1 MGLPYNRA
9 MSTPTYNWP
18 FPYPARPNQVKAMD
32 WLLSQNAKYLIL
44 EAPVG
49 SGKSNIGLAYSSYL
63 SADGNGDS
71 FILTPQRIL
80 QEQYETSFRDNVKTP
95 LFSLYGKSNYECRTK
110 KVSCEIGSLVKPR
123 CTNCAHAVAKAVAK
137 RTANTVMNYKLALLM
152 FGYTQTFDEHNRN
165 LMILDECHTLEQHL
179 VDFDAVAL
187 TYARAK
193 KYDVPWQVYTTIE
206 SARKWVI
213 DSYLPAIKAVH
224 KKMETEVEYM
234 IDKDGGQLTSSE
246 LRKLKDFNALSSH
259 VDEVTEISIQ
269 PLDYLEQHYV
279 LVHDKIS
286 MSFKRLKGAFTFR
299 RILDPRADRILF
311 MSSTVL
317 NKNGFCYD
325 LGIDPKDAAFL
336 SLDSEFPVE
345 NRPVIYMP
353 QMKMNATWKEE
364 TSTRIKERS
373 LMIKTVRQLLEAHGT
388 ESGLIHTANFQ
399 IAQWLVENLNGEIP
413 HRIYHHNPNSGDDR
427 NSVINGF
434 MADPKP
440 SVLISP
446 SSTEG
451 LDLKDD
457 LGRFAIFV
465 KVPFGFLGDQWIK
478 KRMEMS
484 SEWYQRRALID
495 VIQGGGRVVRGPEDK
510 GNVYILDAS
519 WAYLYKQTYGMIP
532 KWWREGYQTIA

>member
-1 MGLPYNRA
+1 MN
-9 MSTPTYNWP
+9 TTTYTWP
-18 FPYPARPNQVKAMD
+18 FPYPARPNQVKAME
-32 WLLSQNAKYLIL
+32 WLLSQKAKYLIL

-49 SGKSNIGLAYSSYL
+49 SGKSNIGLAYSAHL
-63 SADGNGDS
+63 SPDSNGNS

-80 QEQYETSFRDNVKTP
+80 QEQYETSFRDNPKTP
-95 LFSLYGKSNYECRTK
+95 LFSLYGKSNYECHTK
-110 KVSCEIGSLVKPR
+110 NASCEIGSLVKPR
-123 CTNCAHAVAKAVAK
+123 CSNCPHTLAKAAAK
-137 RTANTVMNYKLALLM
+137 RTPNVVMNYKLALLT
-152 FGYTQTFDEHNRN
+152 FGYTMTFEDARP

-179 VDFDAVAL
+179 VDFDAVSI

-193 KYDVPWQVYTTIE
+193 KYDLPWHVYTSIE
-206 SARKWVI
+206 SARKWVA
-213 DSYLPAIKAVH
+213 STYLPKITDVKQ
-224 KKMETEVEYM
+224 KMEREVEYL
-234 IDKDGGQLTSSE
+234 IDKPGGSLTTTE
-246 LRKLKDFNALSSH
+246 LRKLKDYNALCDH
-259 VDEVTEISIQ
+259 VDEVTEISVQ

-279 LVHDKIS
+279 LVHDKVT
-286 MSFKRLKGAFTFR
+286 MSFKRLKGAYTFR
-299 RILDPRADRILF
+299 RILDTRADRILF
-311 MSSTVL
+311 MSSTIL
-317 NKNGFCYD
+317 NKDGFCYD

-353 QMKMNATWKEE
+353 QMKMNASWKEE
-364 TSTRIKERS
+364 TKQRDNERKQM
-373 LMIKTVRQLLEAHGT
+373 LAVVKQLLEAHGT

-399 IAQWLVENLNGEIP
+399 IAKWLVEELQGKIP
-413 HRIYHHNPNSGDDR
+413 HQIYHHNPDSGDDR

-434 MADPKP
+434 MSNPKP

-465 KVPFGFLGDQWIK
+465 KVPFGYLGDQWIK

-484 SEWYQRRALID
+484 TEWYQRRALID

-519 WAYLYKQTYGMIP
+519 WAYLYKQTFSMIP
-532 KWWREGYQTIA
+532 KWWREGYNTIV